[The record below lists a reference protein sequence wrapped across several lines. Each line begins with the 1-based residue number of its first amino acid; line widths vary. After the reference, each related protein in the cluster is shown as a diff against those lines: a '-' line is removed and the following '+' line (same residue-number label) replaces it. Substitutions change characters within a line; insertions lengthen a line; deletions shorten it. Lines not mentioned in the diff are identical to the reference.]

1 MNIPTELALKIVKD
15 MKDII
20 NQDLNFINTEGHI
33 IASTDKKRIGQIHE
47 ASLKCIAT
55 NSDIVINSDTEYEG
69 SKKGINIPVHLNN
82 EIVGVIGITGDRK
95 DVERFGK
102 IIKSMTEILVKEA
115 WLKELS
121 IKKREQNRNIIET
134 VLFGDYKA
142 VEFYTSLSFPYTVI
156 IGNINNSFKDNND
169 LYKILETFLVRN
181 KKNIFTITSN
191 QIIIFL
197 NSDKKNYIEEFINSI
212 QKNLS
217 ESLKF
222 NFKFGIGKS
231 INTLKSNQIIIFL
244 NSDKK
249 NYIEEF
255 INSIQKNLSESLKFN
270 FKFGIGKSINT
281 LKEFNSSYSEAKNA
295 LKYIL
300 NFKIDK
306 TCMFYSDLDLGIL
319 LPNIG
324 QEKIVEFTEKVL
336 GSIDEKEFESF
347 YEIFNIYKK
356 NNGSIKNASAEL
368 FMHKNTLQYQL
379 NKIEKLTGYDPRN
392 LKDFS
397 TLDLAF
403 TLKNFDYYKKKEQL

>member
-1 MNIPTELALKIVKD
+1 MNIPTKLALKIVKD

-33 IASTDKKRIGQIHE
+33 IASTNKKRIGQLHE

-55 NSDIVINSDTEYEG
+55 NSDIVINSDTEYKG

-134 VLFGDYKA
+134 ILFGNYKT

-156 IGNINNSFKDNND
+156 VGNFNNDFKDNND
-169 LYKILETFLVRN
+169 LYKIIETFLIRN

-197 NSDKKNYIEEFINSI
+197 NSDKKNYIAEFINSI

-222 NFKFGIGKS
+222 NFKFGIGKP
-231 INTLKSNQIIIFL
+231 
-244 NSDKK
+244 
-249 NYIEEF
+249 
-255 INSIQKNLSESLKFN
+255 IQKLKDF
-270 FKFGIGKSINT
+270 T
-281 LKEFNSSYSEAKNA
+281 VSYSEAKNT
-295 LKYIL
+295 LDYIL
-300 NFKIDK
+300 NFKIGK
-306 TCMFYSDLDLGIL
+306 TCMFYSELDLGIL
-319 LPNIG
+319 FPSIS
-324 QEKIVEFTEKVL
+324 QEKIIEFTEKII
-336 GSIDEKEFESF
+336 GNIKEDEFNSF
-347 YEIFNIYKK
+347 YKIFNIYKK
-356 NNGSIKNASAEL
+356 NNGSIKNASIEL

-379 NKIEKLTGYDPRN
+379 NKITKITGYDPRN

-397 TLDLAF
+397 SLDLAF
-403 TLKNFDYYKKKEQL
+403 SLKKFNCYKKKEQL

>member
-156 IGNINNSFKDNND
+156 TGNINNSFKDNND

-181 KKNIFTITSN
+181 KKNIFTIT
-191 QIIIFL
+191 
-197 NSDKKNYIEEFINSI
+197 
-212 QKNLS
+212 
-217 ESLKF
+217 
-222 NFKFGIGKS
+222 
-231 INTLKSNQIIIFL
+231 SNQIIIFL

-347 YEIFNIYKK
+347 YEIFNVYKK

-392 LKDFS
+392 LEDFS

>member
-156 IGNINNSFKDNND
+156 TGNINNSFKDNND

-231 INTLKSNQIIIFL
+231 INTLK
-244 NSDKK
+244 
-249 NYIEEF
+249 
-255 INSIQKNLSESLKFN
+255 
-270 FKFGIGKSINT
+270 
-281 LKEFNSSYSEAKNA
+281 EFNSSYSEAKNA
-295 LKYIL
+295 LKY
-300 NFKIDK
+300 
-306 TCMFYSDLDLGIL
+306 
-319 LPNIG
+319 
-324 QEKIVEFTEKVL
+324 
-336 GSIDEKEFESF
+336 
-347 YEIFNIYKK
+347 
-356 NNGSIKNASAEL
+356 
-368 FMHKNTLQYQL
+368 
-379 NKIEKLTGYDPRN
+379 
-392 LKDFS
+392 
-397 TLDLAF
+397 
-403 TLKNFDYYKKKEQL
+403 KKKDSF

>member
-197 NSDKKNYIEEFINSI
+197 NSQQCFKEADK
-212 QKNLS
+212 
-217 ESLKF
+217 SL
-222 NFKFGIGKS
+222 
-231 INTLKSNQIIIFL
+231 
-244 NSDKK
+244 
-249 NYIEEF
+249 
-255 INSIQKNLSESLKFN
+255 
-270 FKFGIGKSINT
+270 
-281 LKEFNSSYSEAKNA
+281 
-295 LKYIL
+295 
-300 NFKIDK
+300 
-306 TCMFYSDLDLGIL
+306 
-319 LPNIG
+319 
-324 QEKIVEFTEKVL
+324 V
-336 GSIDEKEFESF
+336 
-347 YEIFNIYKK
+347 
-356 NNGSIKNASAEL
+356 
-368 FMHKNTLQYQL
+368 
-379 NKIEKLTGYDPRN
+379 
-392 LKDFS
+392 
-397 TLDLAF
+397 
-403 TLKNFDYYKKKEQL
+403 